1 LQNNQFEESKLQL
14 SKAINDTVSVDEK
27 IMSILNGANTE
38 EDADLASLISN
49 AQMLDSQVEVLAAQV
64 VKLEL
69 KRQEEERI
77 QSLKYIKQSL
87 DDIKSVTER
96 SEKERDS
103 GRQDKMAALALIQD
117 ILNKMQG

>member
-1 LQNNQFEESKLQL
+1 MQNNQFEESKLQL